1 MDISSVLA
9 PRSGRTEIIKIES
22 LAPADSPRLAG
33 EINEHAERL
42 AESDSDLP
50 PILVHRPTMRI
61 IDGTHRVK
69 AMAYLGRDEIEAEF
83 YDGSLEDA
91 FVLSVHANVRHGL
104 PLSLADRRAAARRIL
119 NTHADWS
126 DRAIAQLTGLS
137 ATTISDLR
145 CATAQT
151 QQLHTRI
158 GRDGRARPLNSAPGR
173 RSGRRSTGPAPRR
186 LIARSG
192 QSRGNLAGHRA

>member
-1 MDISSVLA
+1 MDISSVL
-9 PRSGRTEIIKIES
+9 PRRSGRTEIIRIES

-33 EINEHAERL
+33 EIHEHAQRL
-42 AESDSDLP
+42 AESECDLP

-69 AMAYLGRDEIEAEF
+69 AMAYRGRDEIEAEF

-137 ATTISDLR
+137 AKTI
-145 CATAQT
+145 
-151 QQLHTRI
+151 
-158 GRDGRARPLNSAPGR
+158 
-173 RSGRRSTGPAPRR
+173 
-186 LIARSG
+186 
-192 QSRGNLAGHRA
+192 